1 MGLIK
6 EMKHYKKLKEF
17 EELFKE
23 VFDMSVS
30 EAKEKLMKTKEGNTP
45 VVVSEEQQKK
55 YAEEAM
61 SKMTPEQLVQVF
73 SGDVERFYPDGNK
86 PKSNA

>member
-17 EELFKE
+17 EETFNE
-23 VFDMSVS
+23 VFGMSVS
-30 EAKEKLMKTKEGNTP
+30 EAKELLKKP
-45 VVVSEEQQKK
+45 VVNAPVAVSEEQKAK
-55 YAEEAM
+55 YAEEALA
-61 SKMTPEQLVQVF
+61 KMTPEQLVEIF